1 MKYLA
6 LAGLLVAV
14 GVHAQGFQDEP
25 TCYSWSGGH
34 KSAGS
39 FTKCT
44 PELLAAKK
52 PPPPVAVAQ
61 QAAVPA
67 QLPPI
72 MMPACENI
80 TPVPTPKGKA
90 KPRPRHKP
98 VLAAKPKC

>member
-25 TCYSWSGGH
+25 TCYSWNGGH

-52 PPPPVAVAQ
+52 PAPPVAVAQ
-61 QAAVPA
+61 QQAAPA

-72 MMPACENI
+72 MMPACENPV
-80 TPVPTPKGKA
+80 TPVPQKV

-98 VLAAKPKC
+98 ILAKPKC